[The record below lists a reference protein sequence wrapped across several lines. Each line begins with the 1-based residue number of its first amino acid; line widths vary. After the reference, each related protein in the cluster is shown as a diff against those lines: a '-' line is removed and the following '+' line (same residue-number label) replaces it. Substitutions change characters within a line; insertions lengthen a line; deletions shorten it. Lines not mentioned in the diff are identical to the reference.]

1 MKTTN
6 VNAPKKVAAPG
17 ELYNATYNNGN
28 PTYVTNTEQ
37 IYDYSQEK
45 SQEDFNIEVAQ
56 AILDLQNNPQTGGCS
71 EAEVNTIVNEKL
83 DSLNTENSGALGNAV
98 ATLISTVGNKPNDK
112 NDHETRIAA
121 LESTSPTD
129 YSERL
134 NTIEG
139 NISDLGTGLGNAN
152 TSIQS
157 EETRAKGAETRLEGL
172 INNLDE
178 DIEDLN
184 NGLNNINSNI
194 LLQFKEKRTG
204 TISDTSRFHAET
216 TGCNPTAVFYYEQY
230 KRFMVERNGQIF
242 GYWGCGN
249 AYNDY
254 SPNGEDATPFKN
266 RIYVD
271 QNKLVYTW
279 DGVTLRALGLQ
290 FENSSDDSGSQEDP
304 EETTATIPEIAYGS
318 LNTATVYSYYT
329 VTETTSGVKYKIGT
343 LQVVN
348 SPEGIIQI
356 LTTPKDIDSN
366 TYESDSVHVY
376 VRSKQGNSWASWVED
391 AGGAGGDPIT
401 TINTNK
407 VNDVPF
413 SKNQQEINDILN
425 RYINLERGTFNE
437 VTTDMLQNKS
447 VTMEKLSSTVYE
459 YIHNI
464 DEMMGE
470 LNLQAIKVS
479 NLINEVNTLKALQSQ
494 NLFTEISVEGL
505 FIVDKLGNIGACIA
519 PATITNGGSTQNIV
533 VNYGWNGSGSIPEG
547 TIEWKPGKGQKL
559 VLDVDFS
566 QTTNFDPIQDEL
578 YAIKFN
584 IPSKDSTDE
593 LLKFQAVQ
601 KSDSSYEGL
610 RLMIEADCVKL
621 GNSYFYYIDSNNNE
635 VQIPYSEIE
644 IVEDYDP
651 ENETQYRW
659 IGHTDVIVQ
668 QSERPE
674 ESYAEKNLQFEIV
687 SGSNYTYLEPVQEV
701 DGKTYLVLKINSGVS
716 NKNVTVRC
724 TDTTTDTSKDITVNV
739 TFAIPGYNFTF
750 TVEDNN
756 NTQVG
761 EGENGIPYVTTISE
775 TNSFDV
781 GFQADGQSNEVQLVN
796 VNDSNNPWWSLPSI
810 GIQPVTMTKNLQQ
823 YCRLQIV
830 KDVVNKT
837 FTLTYN
843 LKYKDLYYEDSE
855 EFSIGYLKKQ
865 IKVSY
870 QQSSGGSD
878 SGTTPNL
885 GGKGVIVDDASS
897 QTQVT
902 EIGTHTK
909 TLYLKDASTGAIL
922 KAEWVGD
929 DSLNLDVHND
939 EEVPYVEVT
948 VLDTTKE
955 FYVLN
960 ASAIIE

>member
-1 MKTTN
+1 MKGSDKGK
-6 VNAPKKVAAPG
+6 PMVAAPG
-17 ELYNATYNNGN
+17 ELYSTAQGA
-28 PTYVTNTEQ
+28 PVASTEQ
-37 IYDYSQEK
+37 IYDYLKEK
-45 SQEDFNIEVAQ
+45 SQETINTEVQQKLNELEANQ
-56 AILDLQNNPQTGGCS
+56 GGNDGLDEQQVQTKIDTSLQ
-71 EAEVNTIVNEKL
+71 
-83 DSLNTENSGALGNAV
+83 SLNTENSGTLGSAV
-98 ATLISTVGNKPNDK
+98 AALASAVGNNTSTKS
-112 NDHETRIAA
+112 HEERITA

-139 NISDLGTGLGNAN
+139 NISDLGTGLSDAN
-152 TSIQS
+152 TSIQA
-157 EETRAKGAETRLEGL
+157 EKTRAKGAETRLEGL

-184 NGLNNINSNI
+184 NELNNINSNI

-304 EETTATIPEIAYGS
+304 EETPITIPEVAYGD
-318 LNTATVYSYYT
+318 LNTATEYSYYT
-329 VTETTSGVKYKIGT
+329 VTETTSGIKYKIGT

-356 LTTPKDIDSN
+356 LTTPKDINNN

-376 VRSKQGNSWASWVED
+376 VRSKQGSNWASWVED
-391 AGGAGGDPIT
+391 TGGGGGNPIT

-413 SKNQQEINDILN
+413 NKNQQEINDILN

-464 DEMMGE
+464 DDMMGE
-470 LNLQAIKVS
+470 LSHQAIKVS

-519 PATITNGGSTQNIV
+519 PATITNEGSSQSIV

-584 IPSKDSTDE
+584 IPSKDSTNE
-593 LLKFQAVQ
+593 LLKFQAIQ

-610 RLMIEADCVKL
+610 RLMIETDCVKL

-644 IVEDYDP
+644 ISEDYDL
-651 ENETQYRW
+651 ENETQYRRT
-659 IGHTDVIVQ
+659 GHPDIVVQ

-674 ESYAEKNLQFEIV
+674 EPYAEKNLQFEIV

-701 DGKTYLVLKINSGVS
+701 DGKTYLVLKINSGVN

-739 TFAIPGYNFTF
+739 TFAIPGYNFIF

-761 EGENGIPYVTTISE
+761 EGENGIPYVTTTSE

-781 GFQADGQSNEVQLVN
+781 GFQADGQSNEIQLVN
-796 VNDSNNPWWSLPSI
+796 NNTGTWWSLPSV
-810 GIQPVTMTKNLQQ
+810 GIQPVTMTKNLQ
-823 YCRLQIV
+823 YVCRLQIV

-843 LKYKDLYYEDSE
+843 LKYKDLYYGDPE

-885 GGKGVIVDDASS
+885 GGRGVIVDDASS